1 MDLKHRLRRQAL
13 IAPCRSY
20 GVVILDTSI
29 VNVALE
35 SIARDRDA
43 GITALQ

>member
-1 MDLKHRLRRQAL
+1 MDLKHRLRRQVL
-13 IAPCRSY
+13 IAPCLSY
-20 GVVILDTSI
+20 RVVILDTSI
-29 VNVALE
+29 VNVGLE